1 MMELPETKIDKRQV
15 KTLLRAALKT
25 DLRGSGNPMNV
36 GGNRSSKFPPL
47 AGVMLIKGFIGLG
60 LAIFTFLIKN
70 PFTASFFVYSTMAVF
85 LAMTILLEFSNLI
98 LSPDEYNI
106 VAPLP
111 IGSKTF
117 FITKLIHLL
126 VYVNVLGSIIYL
138 PSAISSSIANRN
150 LLLFF
155 SFFLAGLMSATTIG
169 MIFVVLYT
177 LILKIFNRETMQRV
191 SGYAQLIMISFFYFG
206 YFAGFRMMGKESV
219 GIFQKLDSNW
229 LYLAPPAW
237 FSAIAKLPAGG
248 ITFINLCAAFLG
260 IAILFVFFRVGVSRL
275 SLGYAQTLSFT
286 VAEQEQLQGKQ
297 KQGLITRLAFTFSN
311 YEDRAVWKLIR
322 KQFKYDNRF
331 KMSILGIIPLT
342 GFYVYMGI
350 AGGKTTVDPFTILS
364 GINTGKPN
372 FLLYFAVSILPF
384 MVTVNTSFSES
395 YKSAWVFFTSPADRT
410 RIVLSSARFALT
422 YFCFP
427 FTMLLAGL
435 FTWFFGNFIHAFL
448 HSLFVFVLL
457 MILTKLMVLI
467 YPRIPFSQTQKAGQ
481 SMVVFSLMMFVAMPV
496 SIIPMM
502 IVSMIGYRGYSGY
515 VIYLVSA
522 LIMNFALHWI
532 LKKKIPKRVEKLEF
546 SALV

>member
-1 MMELPETKIDKRQV
+1 MMELSGSKIDNRQV
-15 KTLLRAALKT
+15 KTLLHAALKT
-25 DLRGSGNPMNV
+25 DLRGSSNPMNV
-36 GGNRSSKFPPL
+36 GGHRSTKIPPIVVVIIING
-47 AGVMLIKGFIGLG
+47 AIGLG
-60 LAIFTFLIKN
+60 LAGYTFFVKN
-70 PFTASFFVYSTMAVF
+70 PFMASFIVYSTMALF
-85 LAMTILLEFSNLI
+85 LAITILLEFSNLI

-117 FITKLIHLL
+117 FVTKLIHLL
-126 VYVNVLGSIIYL
+126 VYVNILGLVIYL
-138 PSAISSSIANRN
+138 PSAITASIVNRN

-155 SFFLAGLMSATTIG
+155 SFFLAGLMAATTIG
-169 MIFVVLYT
+169 MVFIVLYT
-177 LILKIFNRETMQRV
+177 LILRIVNRETMQRIL
-191 SGYAQLIMISFFYFG
+191 GYGQLIMITLFYFIFFVG
-206 YFAGFRMMGKESV
+206 PRMIGKESV

-297 KQGLITRLAFTFSN
+297 KRGLITRVALAFSN

-342 GFYVYMGI
+342 AFYVYMGI
-350 AGGKTTVDPFTILS
+350 ADGKTTIDPFTILS

-372 FLLYFAVSILPF
+372 FLLYFAVAMLPF

-427 FTMLLAGL
+427 FTILLAGL
-435 FTWFFGNFIHAFL
+435 FTWLFGDFIHALL

-481 SMVVFSLMMFVAMPV
+481 STIVFILMMFVAMPV
-496 SIIPMM
+496 AIIPMV
-502 IVSMIGYRGYSGY
+502 IVSMIGYRGYAGY
-515 VIYLVSA
+515 MIYLVSA
-522 LIMNFALHWI
+522 LIINFTLHWI
-532 LKKKIPKRVEKLEF
+532 LKKKIPKRVAKLEF